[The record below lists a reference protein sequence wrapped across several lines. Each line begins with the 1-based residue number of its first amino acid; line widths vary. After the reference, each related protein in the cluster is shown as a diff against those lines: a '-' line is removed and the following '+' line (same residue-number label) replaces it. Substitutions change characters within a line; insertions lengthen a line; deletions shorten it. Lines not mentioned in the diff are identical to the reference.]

1 MRKLLFLA
9 GLMMLLIL
17 LAGCAGPEGP
27 QGPIGPAGPPGPE
40 GPQGPIGAAGPPGP
54 AGEAASATSSY
65 IGDQICSGCHQD
77 IFNVYMKSGH
87 PWKLVKI
94 ANAQAP
100 EYPFS
105 KVSKPPDGY
114 TWEDIQY
121 VIGGFRWKALF
132 VDKEGYIITGPPG
145 SAGSPDYGNQ
155 FNLAN
160 TLLEKESGFVPF
172 KSGSAQLAYDCGS
185 CHTTGY
191 SPQGN
196 QDSLPGLVGTWE
208 QEGVRCE
215 SCHGP
220 GSLHASNPPGFQ
232 MQINRDAQACQQCH
246 QRSTGAELQI
256 ADGFISHSEVYGD
269 LFQGKHAVLD
279 CVLCH
284 DPHSGVTQ
292 HLEAKEQTTTLAC
305 LQCHPDQSK
314 QQKVAPHAAMQMPC
328 IECHMPKLIAVAWA
342 DSAKFT
348 GDFRTHAVKIN
359 PNQIAQFSED
369 GTQVLPEIGLDF
381 ACRHCHGSG
390 FISPKS
396 DEELLAA
403 ASGYHAAPITP

>member
-1 MRKLLFLA
+1 MKKFAFLV
-9 GLMMLLIL
+9 GLMMLTILIT
-17 LAGCAGPEGP
+17 GCAGTEGP

-40 GPQGPIGAAGPPGP
+40 GPQGPIGATGPAGP

-65 IGDQICSGCHQD
+65 VGDQICSGCHQD
-77 IFNVYMKSGH
+77 IYDVYIKSGH
-87 PWKLVKI
+87 PWVLNKI
-94 ANAQAP
+94 ANTQAP
-100 EYPFS
+100 VYPFS
-105 KVSKPPDGY
+105 KVPAPPDGY
-114 TWEDIQY
+114 TWDDIHLA
-121 VIGGFRWKALF
+121 IGGFRWKALF

-145 SAGSPDYGNQ
+145 SPGSGDFGNQ

-160 TLLEKESGFVPF
+160 SALEKEAGFVPY
-172 KSGSAQLAYDCGS
+172 KAGTAQVSYDCGS

-191 SPQGN
+191 NSNGN
-196 QDSLPGLVGTWE
+196 QDGLPGLVGTWV
-208 QEGVRCE
+208 QEGVRCK

-220 GSLHASNPPGFQ
+220 GSLHVSNPPGFQ
-232 MQINRDAQACQQCH
+232 MQITRDPQACTQCH
-246 QRSTGAELQI
+246 LRNNGADLQVV
-256 ADGFISHSEVYGD
+256 DGFIAHSEVYGD

-284 DPHSGVTQ
+284 DPHSGVTLHQ
-292 HLEAKEQTTTLAC
+292 QSKEQTTNLAC
-305 LQCHPDQSK
+305 MQCHIDQSR

-328 IECHMPKLIAVAWA
+328 IECHMPKLISVAWA

-359 PNQIAQFSED
+359 PNQISQFNED

-390 FISPKS
+390 FIPPKS
-396 DEELLAA
+396 DEELTAA
-403 ASGYHAAPITP
+403 ASGYHSAADTP